1 MSKTFN
7 KKFVLIVVV
16 FGILYSLIA
25 IVNHYNFRTYALD
38 LGAYTNALYDYIH
51 FQWNDST
58 VFKEVSENLLS
69 DHFDM
74 LLIIFSPL
82 SLLFGTYTLLIVQLL
97 FILWGGV
104 GVYKFFSLSDK
115 PGNIPFFAALYFYLF
130 FGVFA
135 AVAFDYHSNV
145 IVAALVPWFFYLLKR
160 RKIIATSLLLLVMLV
175 SKENM
180 PLWLAF
186 ICLGLAVE
194 YRKDI
199 WLRNYLAISFFFCMV
214 FFMLIISVIMP
225 AFANNDLYPHFHYS
239 VLGSNFK
246 EAIVHLILHP
256 IDSIKVLFVNHTGHP
271 DADYVKTELHVLLV
285 LSGLPLLLKKPQYIL
300 MLLPIYFQKLF
311 HDNYGMW
318 GIAGQYNIE
327 FTPILAIG
335 IFRVIAEFKSN
346 KWIRI
351 ISIGIVVLVLASTF
365 RTMDNTTLFTD
376 KARIRFYQAKHY
388 VRNYDVGKVHTH
400 LSEIPK
406 DACVSA
412 QSPFLPHLSLRDK
425 VYQFPI
431 VKDAEY
437 VVFSRKESTYPLGQV
452 DFDLLIN
459 KLEKSIDWNILF
471 KDADLTIL
479 KRATDN
485 K

>member
-1 MSKTFN
+1 MSKTSD

-69 DHFDM
+69 DHFD
-74 LLIIFSPL
+74 LLLVIFSPL
-82 SLLFGTYTLLIVQLL
+82 SLLFGTYTLLIVQIL
-97 FILWGGV
+97 FILLGGI
-104 GVYKFFSLSDK
+104 GVYKFFGLTDK
-115 PGNIPFFAALYFYLF
+115 PGNIPFYASLYFYAF

-135 AVAFDYHSNV
+135 AVSYDYHSNV
-145 IVAALVPWFFYLLKR
+145 IAATLVPWFFYLFKR
-160 RKIIATSLLLLVMLV
+160 RKIAASSLLLMVMLV

-180 PLWLAF
+180 SLWLAF
-186 ICLGLAVE
+186 VCLGLLIE
-194 YRKDI
+194 YRKD
-199 WLRNYLAISFFFCMV
+199 NYLRTYLALSFLFCIV
-214 FFMLIISVIMP
+214 FFVSIISVVMP

-246 EAIVHLILHP
+246 EAIVHLFQHP
-256 IDSIKVLFVNHTGHP
+256 FESIKVLFVNHTGHP
-271 DADYVKTELHVLLV
+271 DGDYVKAELHVLLL
-285 LSGLPLLLKKPQYIL
+285 LSGLPLLLKKPHYIL

-311 HDNYGMW
+311 QDNYGMW

-335 IFRVIAEFKSN
+335 IFSVISEFRRPKMIRVF
-346 KWIRI
+346 
-351 ISIGIVVLVLASTF
+351 SIGMVVLALACTF
-365 RTMDNTTLFTD
+365 RTMDNTILFND

-388 VRNYDVGKVHTH
+388 IRDYDVRKVHTL
-400 LSEIPK
+400 LSEIPE
-406 DACVSA
+406 DAIVSA

-425 VYQFPI
+425 IYQFPI
-431 VKDAEY
+431 IKDAEY
-437 VVFSRKESTYPLGQV
+437 VVVSHKESPYPLDREGFDSLV
-452 DFDLLIN
+452 DT
-459 KLEKSIDWNILF
+459 LEKSDDWNILF
-471 KDADLTIL
+471 KDENLTIL
-479 KRATDN
+479 KRATAN